1 MAGWKTLT
9 RTPMTETAQ
18 TDHVTVDLLT
28 KFDYKAA
35 ASTTV
40 LAFENDPL
48 TNFIYRREGNADD
61 VPKNS
66 MLLLREGSERAM
78 VALLAASGAESECNM
93 IASLPFEKDSGAMT
107 EQVRHAAGVAL
118 WTRPQQGTRY
128 WSSVQAQVSLAV
140 LVVRLWM
147 VDGGKLDFQRLGLV
161 RKRIMQMKK
170 DVMGN
175 DHDYWYL
182 NIVAV
187 HPACKGRGVASV
199 LIREVLKMADKK
211 GKRCYLEATRWEWV
225 AMYERFGF
233 KYVRD
238 LEIRDKSEVL
248 TMFVMVREPVS
259 MPPAVINDYLPEIL

>member
-1 MAGWKTLT
+1 
-9 RTPMTETAQ
+9 MTETVQ
-18 TDHVTVDLLT
+18 TDHVIVDLLT

-35 ASTTV
+35 ASTAV

-48 TNFIYRREGNADD
+48 TNFIYHREGHADD
-61 VPKNS
+61 EHCKSGVLS
-66 MLLLREGSERAM
+66 REGSERAM
-78 VALLAASGAESECNM
+78 VALLAASGADSECNM

-118 WTRPQQGTRY
+118 WTRPQQGSRY

-147 VDGGKLDFQRLGLV
+147 VEGGKLDFQRLGLV
-161 RKRIMQMKK
+161 RKRIMQTKK
-170 DVMGN
+170 EVLGN
-175 DHDYWYL
+175 GLDYWYL
-182 NIVAV
+182 SIIAV
-187 HPACKGRGVASV
+187 HPACRGRGVASA

-225 AMYERFGF
+225 AIYERFGF

-238 LEIRDKSEVL
+238 LEIRDRSEVL
-248 TMFVMVREPVS
+248 TMFVMVRDPV
-259 MPPAVINDYLPEIL
+259 PAVVNDYLPEIL